1 MCRAAWH
8 RRTMIEMSHACI
20 GQDPGSSGAR
30 HDYGIDRA
38 RVVSSGRRAR
48 HVEKGHPMFGDT
60 AVPEE
65 DAASPVIQ
73 QSLAAWRASLATLR
87 DKERRHG
94 TALSPE
100 TGRLLETVGQAL
112 AQGGGA
118 LPAADVSALEVLT
131 GIPARYRVMA

>member
-1 MCRAAWH
+1 
-8 RRTMIEMSHACI
+8 
-20 GQDPGSSGAR
+20 
-30 HDYGIDRA
+30 
-38 RVVSSGRRAR
+38 
-48 HVEKGHPMFGDT
+48 MFGDT
-60 AVPEE
+60 AVQKE

-87 DKERRHG
+87 DEERRHG

-112 AQGGGA
+112 AQGGGV